1 MTIRHL
7 NTFVTVCELKS
18 ISKAAIKLNVAQP
31 AVSQTIAELERYYG
45 VPLFLRINNKIF
57 LTPEAE
63 DLCRK
68 AREIIN
74 SFNEFHDLAKSKEVH
89 PSLTIGASLTVATI
103 YLSKIIKTINEKFS
117 NFNLKVKVNNA
128 LEIQQQIE
136 NGIIDF
142 AIIEGKPS
150 LPDIAYDMIKKDK
163 LVFVTS
169 NDFDIPKTIS
179 LSDVTKYPL
188 LTREKGSFSRDYLA
202 NKIGLDMSPMLESNS
217 NQSIITSC
225 ISGAGIAFLPR
236 LIVEKYLKEKSL
248 KEVKIKNFDLGSF
261 TSLIWYEKRKFSKAF
276 TSVIDEIKE
285 IISLNVKESE

>member
-7 NTFVTVCELKS
+7 KTFVIVCELRS

-31 AVSQTIAELERYYG
+31 AVSQTIAELEKYYG

-63 DLCRK
+63 ILSRK
-68 AREIIN
+68 AREIIK
-74 SFNEFHDLAKSKEVH
+74 SFNEFNDLAKSKEEH

-103 YLSKIIKTINEKFS
+103 YLSKIIKTINQKYK
-117 NFNLKVKVNNA
+117 NINLKVKVNNA

-142 AIIEGKPS
+142 AVIEGEPS
-150 LPDIAYDMIKKDK
+150 MPNIAFEIIKKDK
-163 LVFVTS
+163 LAFVTS
-169 NDFDIPKTIS
+169 KDFDIPKTIS
-179 LSDVTKYPL
+179 LNDIIKYPL

-202 NKIGLDMSPMLESNS
+202 NKIGLEMSPMLESNS

-225 ISGAGIAFLPR
+225 IDGAGIAFLPKM
-236 LIVEKYLKEKSL
+236 IVQKYITDKSL
-248 KEVKIKNFDLGSF
+248 KEIRIDKFDLSSS
-261 TSLIWYEKRKFSKAF
+261 TTLIWYEKRLFSNTVNK
-276 TSVIDEIKE
+276 VISEIRKIVSDNE
-285 IISLNVKESE
+285 ND